1 MSFLCIMH
9 STNLGSYWTG
19 QTGTEDW
26 PVPLVAY
33 DESICAS
40 SRGDFAQ
47 SSNCGSMSTDGTFS
61 GHCLLQHSEA
71 EREPNREA
79 SLSNGRRGDLGQVHQ
94 AAFARKDSQIGIY
107 SGFDGTTRRG
117 ARRNPGHPR

>member
-1 MSFLCIMH
+1 MH

-94 AAFARKDSQIGIY
+94 AAFARKDSQIGTILDLMAQLEEAL
-107 SGFDGTTRRG
+107 GGIRDILVKRK
-117 ARRNPGHPR
+117 AMP